1 MKYRACQEHIHPM
14 SYLPTGVRC
23 FTGLE
28 PPKEAREIGRQQT
41 ATDTYIY
48 YKDDNNKLWY
58 TSQSQLE
65 FEQLILG
72 HEKRTGTEPV
82 PMV

>member
-1 MKYRACQEHIHPM
+1 MNILEIAFKEAV
-14 SYLPTGVRC
+14 S